1 MRPWPRPSPGLA
13 AATRAAGRRAFARD
27 GGRLAACLRA
37 GLALGARRAV
47 LLFAFAL
54 DFAALAMM
62 PSPSRSSLMRSRIDR
77 LDGDRGKATQHCSAG
92 AGAVPLAH

>member
-1 MRPWPRPSPGLA
+1 MRPWPRPSADLVA
-13 AATRAAGRRAFARD
+13 AGRAAGRWGLAR
-27 GGRLAACLRA
+27 GAGRLVACLRA
-37 GLALGARRAV
+37 GLALGARRAA

-77 LDGDRGKATQHCSAG
+77 LDGERGKATQQCSDG
-92 AGAVPLAH
+92 VGAVPSAH